1 MKRLNVWIL
10 LSILFCGLT
19 LTSCKDDDDDVNN
32 GSAGDDGKP
41 SAVDNGR
48 WTDLSEYMDTSV
60 SPGDDFFMY
69 CNGTYWKNTTV
80 KMFLSATGEKK
91 GYTNDL
97 VKAFNKKVEA
107 LAVPAKDKFLKDFDK
122 RDQTAAQA
130 QQLYDKVLK
139 ESGLEAATTKEE
151 AWKAAARLAKSG
163 SFMMIRLVPFSKG
176 GTIRLYATGNDIEY
190 MSGPGVAGSD
200 DDGDG
205 DGDADARH
213 AHRTP
218 TYSAAFVS
226 SLQPVADA
234 TRSISE
240 TEWPMLVTYLKELGF
255 NPEEVY
261 TVSDYYAQLG
271 QDPQSKVI
279 TEINKA
285 LKQMQDLS
293 VNDFKQMA
301 MGYFRADTTF
311 ISTGAMAVL
320 NKELAKNS
328 QMVDKESIESYM
340 DKYYFSYDISKEVG
354 EKLVTAADILHGEQA
369 VQEIMEVFTERIK
382 NNTWLSEGSK
392 KNALEKLNNMSINV
406 GRPDKWIPEALNN
419 IESCTSALEDLYSIR
434 KTRLN
439 AYKALSGKPTKQ
451 YCLHAMLMDN
461 SDTTLGEA
469 NAFYQTNYNSIT
481 LLPFYIT
488 APWYDASQNSAIN
501 YETYNTFAH
510 EITHG
515 FDTDGSK
522 FDKNGDPTP
531 LWATQADSEEFNR
544 RAKQLID
551 WFSSFDVLPDAP
563 GVKANGATT
572 IGEDIA
578 DLGGMEMAFQC
589 YNNYLDKNGFKGEE
603 KLRQLQRYFY
613 AYAQEY
619 RSKYT
624 RRFVDYV
631 AFGIGNEQ
639 GPDVHSMDKERVNG
653 IVSNCDAWYN
663 TFNITSGK
671 LYRQPDER
679 VRIW

>member
-80 KMFLSATGEKK
+80 KMSLSATGEKK
-91 GYTNDL
+91 GYTGDL

-107 LAVPAKDKFLKDFDK
+107 LAVPAKDKFLKDFEK

-176 GTIRLYATGNDIEY
+176 GTIRLYATGDNIEY
-190 MSGPGVAGSD
+190 MSGSGVAGSD
-200 DDGDG
+200 GDDD
-205 DGDADARH
+205 DDDDDDADARH

-271 QDPQSKVI
+271 HDPQSKVI

-320 NKELAKNS
+320 NKELAKNF
-328 QMVDKESIESYM
+328 QMVDKESIGSYM

-419 IESCTSALEDLYSIR
+419 IESCT
-434 KTRLN
+434 N
-439 AYKALSGKPTKQ
+439 A
-451 YCLHAMLMDN
+451 HAMLMDN

-481 LLPFYIT
+481 LLPFFIT

-631 AFGIGNEQ
+631 AFGIGREN